1 MATTAVLLLAGTIF
15 LWGVV
20 SGRLERDDL
29 TAPVVF
35 VAVGGLFAALHIV
48 DTPSAMASFKVVVE
62 VTLVWV
68 LFSDAAGVPFRD
80 VRQDLG
86 RIVRLLAIGL
96 PLTVLA
102 GWGLA
107 LWLLP
112 SLGIWLALLVGA
124 ALAPTDA
131 ALGLPV
137 VTNPAVPSRIRK
149 LITVES
155 GLNDGIVTPVVMF
168 ALAGAATA
176 EGIHGA
182 SGLWAA
188 LAEAGH
194 LEGYDLTS
202 YGGDGAT
209 LIMSTHEGHPPLIEL
224 TGGSLGHGL
233 GVAAGLAVGYRING
247 WPSRIFNF
255 MTDGEIQEGSTWES
269 AMFAGHER
277 LGNLVNVIDVNRTQA
292 DGALVLEIE
301 PLVDKWRAFG
311 WWAEE
316 VDGHDIERLLDVF
329 EAARGV
335 RDVPKAIVCRTTL
348 GQGVPLIME
357 RERNHFVR
365 VGDDE
370 WDAVARQ
377 LEASE

>member
-1 MATTAVLLLAGTIF
+1 MG
-15 LWGVV
+15 
-20 SGRLERDDL
+20 S
-29 TAPVVF
+29 
-35 VAVGGLFAALHIV
+35 
-48 DTPSAMASFKVVVE
+48 
-62 VTLVWV
+62 
-68 LFSDAAGVPFRD
+68 
-80 VRQDLG
+80 
-86 RIVRLLAIGL
+86 
-96 PLTVLA
+96 
-102 GWGLA
+102 
-107 LWLLP
+107 
-112 SLGIWLALLVGA
+112 
-124 ALAPTDA
+124 
-131 ALGLPV
+131 
-137 VTNPAVPSRIRK
+137 PAVPAGPDVDVLRGRAKRIRRNVVTMASGK
-149 LITVES
+149 GEGYVGQGLDVADILAVLFLSEMRYDPVDRGPSTDRLIFS
-155 GLNDGIVTPVVMF
+155 
-168 ALAGAATA
+168 AGHYS
-176 EGIHGA
+176 I
-182 SGLWAA
+182 GLWAA

-233 GVAAGLAVGYRING
+233 GVAAGLAVGYRIKG
-247 WPSRIFNF
+247 WPARIFNF
-255 MTDGEIQEGSTWES
+255 MTDGETQEGSTWES

-277 LGNLVNVIDVNRTQA
+277 LGNLMNVIDVNRTQA

-311 WWAEE
+311 WWAEG
-316 VDGHDIERLLDVF
+316 VDGNDIERLLDVF

-377 LEASE
+377 LEASA

>member
-1 MATTAVLLLAGTIF
+1 MG
-15 LWGVV
+15 
-20 SGRLERDDL
+20 S
-29 TAPVVF
+29 
-35 VAVGGLFAALHIV
+35 
-48 DTPSAMASFKVVVE
+48 
-62 VTLVWV
+62 
-68 LFSDAAGVPFRD
+68 
-80 VRQDLG
+80 
-86 RIVRLLAIGL
+86 
-96 PLTVLA
+96 
-102 GWGLA
+102 
-107 LWLLP
+107 
-112 SLGIWLALLVGA
+112 
-124 ALAPTDA
+124 
-131 ALGLPV
+131 
-137 VTNPAVPSRIRK
+137 PAVPVGPDVDVLRRRAKQIRRNVVTMASGKGEGYVGQGLDVADILAVLFLSEMRYDPVDRGPGTDRI
-149 LITVES
+149 IFS
-155 GLNDGIVTPVVMF
+155 
-168 ALAGAATA
+168 AGHYS
-176 EGIHGA
+176 I
-182 SGLWAA
+182 GLWAA

-194 LEGYDLTS
+194 LDGYDLTS

-233 GVAAGLAVGYRING
+233 GVAAGLAVGHRIKG
-247 WPSRIFNF
+247 WPARIFNF

-311 WWAEE
+311 WWAEG
-316 VDGHDIERLLDVF
+316 VDGNDIERLLDVF
-329 EAARGV
+329 ELARGV

-370 WDAVARQ
+370 WDAVSRQ
-377 LEASE
+377 LEASA